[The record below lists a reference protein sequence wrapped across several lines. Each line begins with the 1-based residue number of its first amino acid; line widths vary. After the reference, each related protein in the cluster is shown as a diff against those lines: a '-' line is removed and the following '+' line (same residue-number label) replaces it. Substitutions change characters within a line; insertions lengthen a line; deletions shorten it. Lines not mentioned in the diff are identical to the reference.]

1 MTIRNIEDLK
11 HILPKQGRVIG
22 LDLGSKTIGVAISDL
37 GRLIASPYK
46 TITRKKFR
54 KDCENIASII
64 EHQQI
69 AGVILGYPINMDD
82 TDSKLSLKVSKFK
95 IACEQLFDID
105 VELEDERL
113 TTWEAKKIM
122 SDKNNLTDKKT
133 TSHALAAKIILDTWL
148 NKK

>member
-1 MTIRNIEDLK
+1 MNYLGIDYGEVNYGFAIGNSITKNSTTYFSEKIASEKEALKFIENLIKEWDLK
-11 HILPKQGRVIG
+11 GI
-22 LDLGSKTIGVAISDL
+22 
-37 GRLIASPYK
+37 
-46 TITRKKFR
+46 
-54 KDCENIASII
+54 
-64 EHQQI
+64 
-69 AGVILGYPINMDD
+69 ILGYPLNMDD

-122 SDKNNLTDKKT
+122 SDKNNLTGKKT

>member
-1 MTIRNIEDLK
+1 MNYLGIDYGEVNYGFAIGNSITKNSTTYFSEKIASEKEALKFIDNLIKEWDLK
-11 HILPKQGRVIG
+11 GI
-22 LDLGSKTIGVAISDL
+22 
-37 GRLIASPYK
+37 
-46 TITRKKFR
+46 
-54 KDCENIASII
+54 
-64 EHQQI
+64 
-69 AGVILGYPINMDD
+69 ILGYPLNMDD

-113 TTWEAKKIM
+113 TTWEAKEIM
-122 SDKNNLTDKKT
+122 SDKNNLTDKKP

>member
-1 MTIRNIEDLK
+1 MNYLGIDYGEVNYGFAIGNSITKNSTTYFSEKIASEKEALKFIENLIKEWDLK
-11 HILPKQGRVIG
+11 GI
-22 LDLGSKTIGVAISDL
+22 
-37 GRLIASPYK
+37 
-46 TITRKKFR
+46 
-54 KDCENIASII
+54 
-64 EHQQI
+64 
-69 AGVILGYPINMDD
+69 ILGYPLNMDD

-113 TTWEAKKIM
+113 TTWEAKKII

>member
-1 MTIRNIEDLK
+1 MNYLGIDYGEVNYGFAIGNSITKNSTTYFSEKIASEKEALNFINNLIKEWDLK
-11 HILPKQGRVIG
+11 GI
-22 LDLGSKTIGVAISDL
+22 
-37 GRLIASPYK
+37 
-46 TITRKKFR
+46 
-54 KDCENIASII
+54 
-64 EHQQI
+64 
-69 AGVILGYPINMDD
+69 ILGYPLNMDD

-113 TTWEAKKIM
+113 TTWEAKEIM

>member
-1 MTIRNIEDLK
+1 MNYLGIDYGEVNYGFAIGNSITKNSTTYFSEKIASEKEALKFIENLIKEWDLK
-11 HILPKQGRVIG
+11 GI
-22 LDLGSKTIGVAISDL
+22 
-37 GRLIASPYK
+37 
-46 TITRKKFR
+46 
-54 KDCENIASII
+54 
-64 EHQQI
+64 
-69 AGVILGYPINMDD
+69 ILGYPLNMDD

-133 TSHALAAKIILDTWL
+133 TSHALAAKIILDSWL

>member
-1 MTIRNIEDLK
+1 MNYLGIDYGEVNYGFAIGNSITKNSTTYFSEKIASEKEALKFIEHLIKEWDLK
-11 HILPKQGRVIG
+11 GI
-22 LDLGSKTIGVAISDL
+22 
-37 GRLIASPYK
+37 
-46 TITRKKFR
+46 
-54 KDCENIASII
+54 
-64 EHQQI
+64 
-69 AGVILGYPINMDD
+69 ILGYPLNMDD

>member
-1 MTIRNIEDLK
+1 MNYLGIDYGEVNYGFAIGNSITKNSTTYFSEKIASEKEALKFIDNLIKEWDLK
-11 HILPKQGRVIG
+11 GI
-22 LDLGSKTIGVAISDL
+22 
-37 GRLIASPYK
+37 
-46 TITRKKFR
+46 
-54 KDCENIASII
+54 
-64 EHQQI
+64 
-69 AGVILGYPINMDD
+69 ILGYPINMDD

-113 TTWEAKKIM
+113 TTWEAKQIM

-148 NKK
+148 NRK

>member
-1 MTIRNIEDLK
+1 MNYLGIDYGEVNYGFAIGNSITKNSTTYFSEKITSEREALKFIENLIKEWDLK
-11 HILPKQGRVIG
+11 GI
-22 LDLGSKTIGVAISDL
+22 
-37 GRLIASPYK
+37 
-46 TITRKKFR
+46 
-54 KDCENIASII
+54 
-64 EHQQI
+64 
-69 AGVILGYPINMDD
+69 ILGYPLNMDD

>member
-1 MTIRNIEDLK
+1 MNYLGIDYGEVNYGFAISNSITKNSTTYFSEKIASEKEALKFIENLIKEWDLK
-11 HILPKQGRVIG
+11 GI
-22 LDLGSKTIGVAISDL
+22 
-37 GRLIASPYK
+37 
-46 TITRKKFR
+46 
-54 KDCENIASII
+54 
-64 EHQQI
+64 
-69 AGVILGYPINMDD
+69 ILGYPLNMDD

-113 TTWEAKKIM
+113 TTWEAKEIM

>member
-1 MTIRNIEDLK
+1 MNYLGIDYGEVNYGFAIGNSITKNSTTYFSEKIASEKEALKFIENLIKEWDLK
-11 HILPKQGRVIG
+11 GI
-22 LDLGSKTIGVAISDL
+22 
-37 GRLIASPYK
+37 
-46 TITRKKFR
+46 
-54 KDCENIASII
+54 
-64 EHQQI
+64 
-69 AGVILGYPINMDD
+69 ILGYPLNMDD

-95 IACEQLFDID
+95 IACEQLFNID

-113 TTWEAKKIM
+113 TTWEAKEIM

>member
-1 MTIRNIEDLK
+1 MNYLGIDYGEVNYGFAIGNSITKNSTTYFSEKIASEKEALKFIENLIKEWDLK
-11 HILPKQGRVIG
+11 
-22 LDLGSKTIGVAISDL
+22 AI
-37 GRLIASPYK
+37 
-46 TITRKKFR
+46 
-54 KDCENIASII
+54 
-64 EHQQI
+64 
-69 AGVILGYPINMDD
+69 ILGYPLNMDD

-95 IACEQLFDID
+95 IACEQLFDIH

-113 TTWEAKKIM
+113 TTWEAKEIM

>member
-1 MTIRNIEDLK
+1 MNYLGIDYGEVNYGFAIGNSITKNSTTYFSEKIASEKEALKFIENLIKEWDLK
-11 HILPKQGRVIG
+11 GI
-22 LDLGSKTIGVAISDL
+22 
-37 GRLIASPYK
+37 
-46 TITRKKFR
+46 
-54 KDCENIASII
+54 
-64 EHQQI
+64 
-69 AGVILGYPINMDD
+69 ILGYPLNMDD

-95 IACEQLFDID
+95 IACEQQFDID

>member
-1 MTIRNIEDLK
+1 MNYLGIDYGEVNYGFAIGNSITKNSTTYFSEKIASEQEALKFIENLIKEWDLK
-11 HILPKQGRVIG
+11 GI
-22 LDLGSKTIGVAISDL
+22 
-37 GRLIASPYK
+37 
-46 TITRKKFR
+46 
-54 KDCENIASII
+54 
-64 EHQQI
+64 
-69 AGVILGYPINMDD
+69 ILGYPLNMDD

-113 TTWEAKKIM
+113 TTWEAKEIM

-133 TSHALAAKIILDTWL
+133 TSHALAAKLILDTWL

>member
-1 MTIRNIEDLK
+1 MNYLGIDYGEVNYGFAIGNSITKNSTTYFSEKIASEQEALKFIESLIKEWDLK
-11 HILPKQGRVIG
+11 GI
-22 LDLGSKTIGVAISDL
+22 
-37 GRLIASPYK
+37 
-46 TITRKKFR
+46 
-54 KDCENIASII
+54 
-64 EHQQI
+64 
-69 AGVILGYPINMDD
+69 ILGYPLNMDD

-113 TTWEAKKIM
+113 TTWEAKEIM

>member
-1 MTIRNIEDLK
+1 MNYLGIDYVEVNYGFAIGNSITKNSTTYFSEKIASEKEALKFIENLIKEWDLK
-11 HILPKQGRVIG
+11 GI
-22 LDLGSKTIGVAISDL
+22 
-37 GRLIASPYK
+37 
-46 TITRKKFR
+46 
-54 KDCENIASII
+54 
-64 EHQQI
+64 
-69 AGVILGYPINMDD
+69 ILGYPLNMDD

-113 TTWEAKKIM
+113 TTWEAKEIM

>member
-1 MTIRNIEDLK
+1 MNYLGIDYGEVNYGFAIGNSITKNSTTYFSEKIASEKEALKFIENLIIEWDLK
-11 HILPKQGRVIG
+11 GI
-22 LDLGSKTIGVAISDL
+22 
-37 GRLIASPYK
+37 
-46 TITRKKFR
+46 
-54 KDCENIASII
+54 
-64 EHQQI
+64 
-69 AGVILGYPINMDD
+69 ILGYPLNMDD

>member
-1 MTIRNIEDLK
+1 MNYLGIDYGEVNYGFAIGNSITKNSTTYFSEKIASEKEALKFIENLIKEWDLK
-11 HILPKQGRVIG
+11 GI
-22 LDLGSKTIGVAISDL
+22 
-37 GRLIASPYK
+37 
-46 TITRKKFR
+46 
-54 KDCENIASII
+54 
-64 EHQQI
+64 
-69 AGVILGYPINMDD
+69 ILGDPLNMDD

>member
-1 MTIRNIEDLK
+1 MNYLGIDYGEVNYGFAIGNSITKNSTTYFSEKIASEKEALKFIENLIKEWDLK
-11 HILPKQGRVIG
+11 GI
-22 LDLGSKTIGVAISDL
+22 
-37 GRLIASPYK
+37 
-46 TITRKKFR
+46 
-54 KDCENIASII
+54 
-64 EHQQI
+64 
-69 AGVILGYPINMDD
+69 ILGYPLNMDD

-113 TTWEAKKIM
+113 TTWEAKEIM

-133 TSHALAAKIILDTWL
+133 TSHSLAAKIILDTWL

>member
-1 MTIRNIEDLK
+1 MNYLGIDYGEVNYGFAIGNSISKNSTTYFSEKIASEKEALKFIDNLIKEWDLK
-11 HILPKQGRVIG
+11 GI
-22 LDLGSKTIGVAISDL
+22 
-37 GRLIASPYK
+37 
-46 TITRKKFR
+46 
-54 KDCENIASII
+54 
-64 EHQQI
+64 
-69 AGVILGYPINMDD
+69 ILGYPINMDD

-113 TTWEAKKIM
+113 TTWEAKQIM

>member
-1 MTIRNIEDLK
+1 MNYLGIDYGEVNYGFAIGNSITKNSTTYFSEKIASEKEALKFIDNLIKEWDLK
-11 HILPKQGRVIG
+11 GI
-22 LDLGSKTIGVAISDL
+22 
-37 GRLIASPYK
+37 
-46 TITRKKFR
+46 
-54 KDCENIASII
+54 
-64 EHQQI
+64 
-69 AGVILGYPINMDD
+69 ILGYPLNMDD

-113 TTWEAKKIM
+113 TTWEAKEIM

>member
-1 MTIRNIEDLK
+1 MNYLGIDYGEVNY
-11 HILPKQGRVIG
+11 GFAIG
-22 LDLGSKTIGVAISDL
+22 NSITKNSTTYFSEK
-37 GRLIASPYK
+37 IASEK
-46 TITRKKFR
+46 EALKFI
-54 KDCENIASII
+54 ENLIKEWNLKGI
-64 EHQQI
+64 
-69 AGVILGYPINMDD
+69 ILGYPLNMDD

>member
-1 MTIRNIEDLK
+1 MNYLGIDYGEVNYGFAIGNSITKNSTTYFSEKIASEEEALKFIENLIKEWDLK
-11 HILPKQGRVIG
+11 GI
-22 LDLGSKTIGVAISDL
+22 
-37 GRLIASPYK
+37 
-46 TITRKKFR
+46 
-54 KDCENIASII
+54 
-64 EHQQI
+64 
-69 AGVILGYPINMDD
+69 ILGYPLNMDD

>member
-1 MTIRNIEDLK
+1 MNYLGIDYGEVNYGFAIGNSITKNSTTYFSEKIASEKEALKFIDNLIKEWDLK
-11 HILPKQGRVIG
+11 GI
-22 LDLGSKTIGVAISDL
+22 
-37 GRLIASPYK
+37 
-46 TITRKKFR
+46 
-54 KDCENIASII
+54 
-64 EHQQI
+64 
-69 AGVILGYPINMDD
+69 ILGYPINMDD

-113 TTWEAKKIM
+113 TTWEAKEIM

-148 NKK
+148 NRK

>member
-1 MTIRNIEDLK
+1 MNYLGIDYGEVNYGFAIGNSITKNSTTYFSEKITSEREALKFIENLIKEWDLK
-11 HILPKQGRVIG
+11 GI
-22 LDLGSKTIGVAISDL
+22 
-37 GRLIASPYK
+37 
-46 TITRKKFR
+46 
-54 KDCENIASII
+54 
-64 EHQQI
+64 
-69 AGVILGYPINMDD
+69 ILGYPLNMDD

-113 TTWEAKKIM
+113 TTWEAKEIM

-148 NKK
+148 NK

>member
-1 MTIRNIEDLK
+1 MNYLGIDYGEVNY
-11 HILPKQGRVIG
+11 GFAIG
-22 LDLGSKTIGVAISDL
+22 NSITKNSTTYFSEK
-37 GRLIASPYK
+37 IASEK
-46 TITRKKFR
+46 EALKFI
-54 KDCENIASII
+54 ENLIKEWDLNGI
-64 EHQQI
+64 
-69 AGVILGYPINMDD
+69 ILGYPLNMDD

>member
-1 MTIRNIEDLK
+1 MNYLGIDYGEVNYGFAIGNSITKNSTTYFSEKIASEKEALKFIGNLIKEWDLK
-11 HILPKQGRVIG
+11 GI
-22 LDLGSKTIGVAISDL
+22 
-37 GRLIASPYK
+37 
-46 TITRKKFR
+46 
-54 KDCENIASII
+54 
-64 EHQQI
+64 
-69 AGVILGYPINMDD
+69 ILGYPLNMDD

-122 SDKNNLTDKKT
+122 LDKNNLTDKKT

>member
-1 MTIRNIEDLK
+1 MNYLGIDYGEVNYGFAIGNSITKNSTTYFSEKIASEKEALKFIDNLIKEWDLK
-11 HILPKQGRVIG
+11 GI
-22 LDLGSKTIGVAISDL
+22 
-37 GRLIASPYK
+37 
-46 TITRKKFR
+46 
-54 KDCENIASII
+54 
-64 EHQQI
+64 
-69 AGVILGYPINMDD
+69 ILGYPLNMDD
-82 TDSKLSLKVSKFK
+82 TESKLSLKVSKFK

-113 TTWEAKKIM
+113 TTWEAKEIM

>member
-1 MTIRNIEDLK
+1 MNYLGIDYGEVNYGFAIGNSITKNATTYFSEKIASEKEALKFIENLIKEWDLK
-11 HILPKQGRVIG
+11 GI
-22 LDLGSKTIGVAISDL
+22 
-37 GRLIASPYK
+37 
-46 TITRKKFR
+46 
-54 KDCENIASII
+54 
-64 EHQQI
+64 
-69 AGVILGYPINMDD
+69 ILGYPLNMDD

-113 TTWEAKKIM
+113 TTWEAKEIM
-122 SDKNNLTDKKT
+122 SDENNLTDKKT

>member
-1 MTIRNIEDLK
+1 MNYLGIDYGEVNYGFAIGNSITKNSTTYFSEKIASEKEALKFIENLIKEWDLK
-11 HILPKQGRVIG
+11 GI
-22 LDLGSKTIGVAISDL
+22 
-37 GRLIASPYK
+37 
-46 TITRKKFR
+46 
-54 KDCENIASII
+54 
-64 EHQQI
+64 
-69 AGVILGYPINMDD
+69 ILGYPRNMDD

-113 TTWEAKKIM
+113 TTWEAKEIM
-122 SDKNNLTDKKT
+122 SDENNLTDKKT